1 MSNLVW
7 TLDVDSRRSESLAGS
22 VPYLPCQV
30 FWASQKA
37 LGFYVKVTESSPTFP
52 KQSEIRKMPYD
63 ELSKRIT
70 YIFFTENFCCHCW
83 LFFLFCFYSTKPNS
97 DKIYYPRVFY
107 GNTYFD
113 SMLRRH
119 GMTLWL
125 TKGLQLLG
133 AFKFTQV
140 LNKLQKAAKS
150 QNQMDKNNMNSWK
163 EVKLSYVSKKRMKSK

>member
-52 KQSEIRKMPYD
+52 KQSEIRKMPYE

-97 DKIYYPRVFY
+97 DKIYYPRVCY
-107 GNTYFD
+107 GNKHLLWQHAEETWNDFVISKRTAAPWRFQAYTSFKQT
-113 SMLRRH
+113 SESCKISKPNGQKQHEFMKRSKIKLR
-119 GMTLWL
+119 
-125 TKGLQLLG
+125 
-133 AFKFTQV
+133 
-140 LNKLQKAAKS
+140 
-150 QNQMDKNNMNSWK
+150 
-163 EVKLSYVSKKRMKSK
+163 